1 MNDPA
6 SFTDA
11 NGEVENPDDC
21 VIPGNTK

>member
-11 NGEVENPDDC
+11 SGEVENPDDC
-21 VIPGNTK
+21 VVPGNT